1 MKVVSWLL
9 TFLYQSLRVLLFL
22 LWLFLISTYFIKP
35 PADMNSWSAPHF
47 MLLILYPATLLLHR
61 LLKGRLF
68 ATSLY
73 KNYILFT
80 YFVNECFAVGL
91 QHKLVLLFL
100 SNREKA
106 FNSEGLGA
114 GFLTVLLFWLF
125 GWLAW
130 GKSERKKVIKETR
143 ANFQAIPGSKPFP
156 VSELIPWLWETPL
169 LNHKSKFNNHSFST
183 GEYVPIVFSRGKCQ
197 FGVHSYRESKTT
209 GSVGSSN
216 QGSYSIEEL
225 KAFFVFPANYLDCI
239 IKKAHELEPLAAG
252 LGLDR
257 VENLKTI
264 FDSFNVTGLQ
274 VKSSTGLLVVTFK
287 SRLGILGYESFQTDE
302 IEKILNIVDPTAGL
316 S

>member
-1 MKVVSWLL
+1 MKIVSWLL

-22 LWLFLISTYFIKP
+22 FWLFLISTYFIKP
-35 PADMNSWSAPHF
+35 PADMNAWSAPHF

-68 ATSLY
+68 LTSLY

-80 YFVNECFAVGL
+80 YFVNECFVVGL
-91 QHKLVLLFL
+91 QHNLVLLFL

-125 GWLAW
+125 GWLGW

-169 LNHKSKFNNHSFST
+169 LNHKSKFNNHSFLFQLASMYPLSSPAVNASWEFT
-183 GEYVPIVFSRGKCQ
+183 ITENQRLWVAAIREAIPLKNSKPSLSFRLTTWIVS
-197 FGVHSYRESKTT
+197 
-209 GSVGSSN
+209 
-216 QGSYSIEEL
+216 
-225 KAFFVFPANYLDCI
+225 
-239 IKKAHELEPLAAG
+239 
-252 LGLDR
+252 
-257 VENLKTI
+257 
-264 FDSFNVTGLQ
+264 
-274 VKSSTGLLVVTFK
+274 
-287 SRLGILGYESFQTDE
+287 
-302 IEKILNIVDPTAGL
+302 
-316 S
+316 